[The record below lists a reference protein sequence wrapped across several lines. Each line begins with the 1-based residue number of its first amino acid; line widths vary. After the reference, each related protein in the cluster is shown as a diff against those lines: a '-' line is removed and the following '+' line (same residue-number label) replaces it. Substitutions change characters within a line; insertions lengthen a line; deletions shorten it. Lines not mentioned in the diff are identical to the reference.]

1 MQEDASHVVGMGM
14 VVNVLVIVVMV
25 MRGMLMGRMAV
36 AGVRMTMS
44 VVVFGTIVARVV
56 IVFLVVMVSICQK
69 GIMPLCL
76 LVNDFVMIVR
86 VFVTMVAS
94 AMIVVCMGMTARML
108 VRVFFSVGFRQRM

>member
-14 VVNVLVIVVMV
+14 VVNVLVFMV

-36 AGVRMTMS
+36 AGVRVPMS

-56 IVFLVVMVSICQK
+56 FVFVVVMVSICQK
-69 GIMPLCL
+69 GIMPLGL
-76 LVNDFVMIVR
+76 LVIVFVMVVR
-86 VFVTMVAS
+86 VFVPMVS
-94 AMIVVCMGMTARML
+94 GAMIVVCMGMTAQML